1 MRRLTIDRAG
11 SSLRRCEQMRWSVLA
26 SLLLVGVIACGSADA
41 PEPEPIDSP
50 TERLEPISDR
60 DPDPRADLL
69 ESRLS
74 RDG

>member
-1 MRRLTIDRAG
+1 
-11 SSLRRCEQMRWSVLA
+11 MRWSVLA

-41 PEPEPIDSP
+41 PEPRPIRSLA
-50 TERLEPISDR
+50 ERLDAISDR